1 MRDPFQVV
9 RDFEQALCDYT
20 GARYAVTCTSCTM
33 ALLLAVAYHLREGRI
48 WTTDGVPMKR
58 GGNPDAWGGKEVR
71 QCVEIPRYT
80 YAGVAMS
87 IRNAGGAPTF
97 RDQGWRGAYQ
107 LKPLPV
113 WDSARLFSGGM
124 VMGCDPASSPSA
136 TAFRNLVG
144 QMVCVSFHHT
154 KTLGLTN
161 HGGAILHDDPEADE
175 WLRRARFDGRKEG
188 VAAKDDAFPIVGWHC
203 YMTPATAAE
212 GLQRLRSL
220 PRHNEPLPWGPGTDS
235 DYPDLS
241 KLEIFR

>member
-1 MRDPFQVV
+1 MRDPFAVV

-20 GARYAVTCTSCTM
+20 GARYAVTCTSCTV
-33 ALLLAVAYHLREGRI
+33 ALLLAVAYQRSLMKPNEKGV
-48 WTTDGVPMKR
+48 TT
-58 GGNPDAWGGKEVR
+58 
-71 QCVEIPRYT
+71 IPRVQIPRFT
-80 YAGVAMS
+80 YVGVAMS
-87 IRNAGGAPTF
+87 AKNAGFPVGF
-97 RDQGWRGAYQ
+97 RDETWRGAYQ

-113 WDSARLFSGGM
+113 WDSARLFTSGM
-124 VMGCDPASSPSA
+124 VMGCEPASSPSA
-136 TAFRNLVG
+136 TMFRNVAG

-188 VAAKDDAFPIVGWHC
+188 VAAKDDSFPIVGWHC

-212 GLQRLRSL
+212 GLQRLRTL
-220 PRHNEPLPWGPGTDS
+220 RRHNEPLPWGPGTDS